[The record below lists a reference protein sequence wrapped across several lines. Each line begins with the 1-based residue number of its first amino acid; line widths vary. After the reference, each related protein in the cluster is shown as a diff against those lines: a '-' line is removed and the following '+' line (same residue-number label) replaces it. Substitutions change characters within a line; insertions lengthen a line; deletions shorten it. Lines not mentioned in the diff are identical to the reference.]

1 MNKEEEIMK
10 ILFVLNKTYNST
22 DANYNLALTIM
33 EELKKYNNEL
43 IALGNTDCQGVSM
56 SEKSNGIQYER
67 FFFKKN
73 DSFDLLMQ
81 SYHKK
86 KYKRLR
92 KIVGLLMNPKV
103 CFEVAKDNLLPWNN
117 IEKIYIKNIEKIVKK
132 YNIDIIVSV
141 SNPYF
146 TAIAAAKSQ
155 VQCKRMLYQLDPHAF
170 SLLINKKSKKLLK
183 EEKYT
188 CEKMDEI
195 VITDL
200 LYEENKNNELFRYLY
215 KMKTINFPNVKK
227 IQYKQFKNEIVF
239 DKNFINCVFVG
250 YFYEDIRN
258 PKYILEII
266 NKTENKNIL
275 FHIVGGGAEDTI
287 RKYKDCL
294 GSRLIIHG
302 RVPLENAINVML
314 NADILINIGNTIP
327 NQMPSKIF
335 DYISSGKPIINIC
348 KSDNCPTLKYTK
360 RYPLCLN
367 IVESD
372 EITNSVMNDFENFC
386 SENKDKRIEFE
397 LIKDTFLDCT
407 AEYVGEQFNNIIN
420 EVVVKINED

>member
-1 MNKEEEIMK
+1 
-10 ILFVLNKTYNST
+10 
-22 DANYNLALTIM
+22 
-33 EELKKYNNEL
+33 
-43 IALGNTDCQGVSM
+43 M
-56 SEKSNGIQYER
+56 SENSNGIQNKR
-67 FFFKKN
+67 FFFVIN
-73 DSFDLLMQ
+73 NNFDLLMQ
-81 SYHKK
+81 NYAERNFKK
-86 KYKRLR
+86 HR
-92 KIVGLLMNPKV
+92 KILGLIAHPFVGVSMIQRYI
-103 CFEVAKDNLLPWNN
+103 LPWKN
-117 IEKIYIKNIEKIVKK
+117 IEKVYIKNIEKVAKQHSV
-132 YNIDIIVSV
+132 DVIVSV
-141 SNPYF
+141 SNPYL
-146 TAIAAAKSQ
+146 TALATAKAK
-155 VQCKRMLYQLDPHAF
+155 VYCKKILYQLDPHAF
-170 SLLINKKSKKLLK
+170 SLLINKKNKRLLK

-188 CEKMDEI
+188 CEKMDKI
-195 VITDL
+195 IITDL

-215 KMKTINFPNVKK
+215 KMNSINFPNVKK
-227 IQYKQFKNEIVF
+227 IQHKQFENEIIF
-239 DKNFINCVFVG
+239 DKNLINCVFVG

-258 PKYILEII
+258 PEYIFEII
-266 NKTENKNIL
+266 NKTENKNII
-275 FHIVGGGAEDTI
+275 FHIVGGGAEVTT

-302 RVPLENAINVML
+302 KVPLENAFNVML

-372 EITNSVMNDFENFC
+372 EIANNVMNDFENFC
-386 SENKDKRIEFE
+386 SENKDKRVEFE